1 MERTAPTT
9 QTERGIVR
17 TLDTVIERL
26 RAEFM
31 EMPGLR
37 LTSKQVQRLC
47 GVEPRV
53 CDVVLSALVDEN
65 FLCAKSD
72 GAYARLSD
80 GDLLRPRVARAAPH
94 LTAHAKAS

>member
-1 MERTAPTT
+1 MERTAATT
-9 QTERGIVR
+9 QTKKGIVR
-17 TLDTVIERL
+17 PLDTVIERL

-53 CDVVLSALVDEN
+53 CDVVLSALVDEK

-80 GDLLRPRVARAAPH
+80 GDLLRRRVAKPALH

>member
-1 MERTAPTT
+1 MERAAPGTK
-9 QTERGIVR
+9 TEKGIVR

-53 CDVVLSALVDEN
+53 CDVVLSALVDEE

-72 GAYARLSD
+72 GTYARLSD
-80 GDLLRPRVARAAPH
+80 GNLLPRRMAKAALH
-94 LTAHAKAS
+94 LTSAKAS